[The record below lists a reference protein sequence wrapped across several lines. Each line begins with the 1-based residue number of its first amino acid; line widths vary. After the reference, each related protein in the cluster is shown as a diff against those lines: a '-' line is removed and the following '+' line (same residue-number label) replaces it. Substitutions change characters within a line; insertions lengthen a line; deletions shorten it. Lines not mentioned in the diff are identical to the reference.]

1 MLMAKIAL
9 VVFDW
14 AGTTVDFGCMAP
26 VAAFVE
32 AFARHGVAVTVP
44 QARQPMGL
52 HKRDHIQAMLRMPEV
67 AALWRAAH
75 GRDASSTDVDTVYRD
90 FVPRQMEVIDR
101 HSELVPGLEACIA
114 ALRSR
119 GIKIGATTGYFR
131 AAAERVYKLA
141 RQQGYDPDYPLCAED
156 VPVGRPAPWMIFRI
170 MEAADVYPPTRVVK
184 VGDTVPDVEEG
195 LNAGTWSVGVTQS
208 SSEVGCTLEEW
219 EKLTSDERQQKMG
232 LARSKLLAAG
242 AHHVI
247 DSIAEL
253 PELLCKIEAR

>member
-1 MLMAKIAL
+1 MPNIAL

-32 AFARHGVAVTVP
+32 AFARHDVPVTIA

-52 HKRDHIQAMLRMPEV
+52 PKRDHIQAMMQMSDV
-67 AALWRAAH
+67 AALWRSAH
-75 GRDASSTDVDTVYRD
+75 SRDATSADVDALYRE
-90 FVPRQMEVIDR
+90 FIPLQMEVIDR
-101 HSELVPGLEACIA
+101 HCELVPGLEACIA
-114 ALRSR
+114 ALRSQ

-131 AAAERVYKLA
+131 AAAERVYELA
-141 RQQGYDPDYPLCAED
+141 RRRGYAPEYTLCAED
-156 VPVGRPAPWMIFRI
+156 VPVGRPAPWMVFRI
-170 MEAADVYPPTRVVK
+170 MEAAGVYPPSRVVK
-184 VGDTVPDVEEG
+184 LGDTVPDVEEG
-195 LNAGTWSVGVTQS
+195 LNAGAWSVGVTQS

-219 EKLTSDERQQKMG
+219 NKLTTGERQKRIS

-247 DSIAEL
+247 DSLTEL
-253 PELLCKIEAR
+253 PELLRKIEAL